1 MRVVG
6 VAGISYDLVLQVDQ
20 FPTVDSK
27 TISQFIGQM
36 PGGFIANATTAMAR
50 LGLPTGYVGWVGND
64 DAGRMLHDAF
74 VEVNVDVD
82 AFRLADDETTP
93 FTVILLNPQ
102 GERIILLP
110 QFPLYQQPLDDAQLE
125 YLRAS
130 DVIYTYPESLDWC
143 KTMYDCVQP
152 NRGHLVLDIEHASH
166 FDADD
171 LRQMI
176 AWTSIC
182 FVSDAVLTKLGVTSI
197 AQIESSGWVIHTL
210 GAKGAEGYSQ
220 STGLVFEP
228 ARTVDVVDTTGAGDC
243 FHAAMVGA
251 FVWEQS
257 LQSALHFASAATSL
271 KIQHLGARNGQPTR
285 MEVEALLLAD

>member
-27 TISQFIGQM
+27 TVSQFMGQM

-50 LGLPTGYVGWVGND
+50 LGLQSGYVGWVGND
-64 DAGRMLHDAF
+64 DAGQMLRDAF
-74 VEVNVDVD
+74 VDVSVDVD
-82 AFRLADDETTP
+82 ALRLADGETTP
-93 FTVILLNPQ
+93 FTVILLNPD

-110 QFPLYQQPLDDAQLE
+110 QFPLYQQPLDEAQWN

-143 KTMYDCVQP
+143 KQLYDCVQP
-152 NRGHLVLDIEHASH
+152 NHGHLVLDIEHGSHLAS
-166 FDADD
+166 DD

-176 AWTSIC
+176 AMTTIC
-182 FVSDAVLTKLGVTSI
+182 FVSDGVLTRLGVQSI
-197 AQIESSGWVIHTL
+197 EEIETPGWVIHTL
-210 GAKGAEGYSQ
+210 GAKGAEGYSK

-228 ARTVDVVDTTGAGDC
+228 ARAVEVVDTTGAGDC
-243 FHAAMVGA
+243 FHAAMVA
-251 FVWEQS
+251 AYVWGQD
-257 LQSALHFASAATSL
+257 LQSALHFASVATSL

-285 MEVEALLLAD
+285 KQVEVQL